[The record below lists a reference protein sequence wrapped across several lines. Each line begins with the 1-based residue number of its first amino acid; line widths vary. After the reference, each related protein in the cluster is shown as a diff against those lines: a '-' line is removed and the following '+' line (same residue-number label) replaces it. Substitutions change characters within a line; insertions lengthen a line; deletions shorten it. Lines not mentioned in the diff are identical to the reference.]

1 MKNIGIDNKNNINN
15 ITNYNFQDKNKNDDL
30 IDAIKKRID
39 NKQYKGIIGKGN
51 YGNVYKIEYN
61 NKIYAVKHLYGKKKI
76 EDSQNED
83 INLSKLS
90 ELDNKHK
97 EHIVEYYGSY
107 PKDENNKYIIM
118 EYAGNSNLKNFIE
131 KYKKSHEYIKEKKII
146 NIIKQ
151 ICIGLRAIHNC
162 GMIHRDLKPEN
173 IFIDE
178 QNFNIKIGDFGTSK
192 IAFDTNTNTGTP
204 SYKAPEIISGEEYNN
219 KVDMYSLGCIIYEL
233 FTLKEYY
240 LNEEFNDIQEIDS
253 VYDPKWQEL
262 IDKLLDTNPENR
274 PNIEKVLFDYFGWK
288 E

>member
-15 ITNYNFQDKNKNDDL
+15 FTNYNFQNKNKNDNL
-30 IDAIKKRID
+30 IDVIKERI
-39 NKQYKGIIGKGN
+39 NQKKYEIIGHGAF
-51 YGNVYKIEYN
+51 GEVYKIEYN
-61 NKIYAVKHLYGKKKI
+61 KRIYAVKHLIGEKKI

-151 ICIGLRAIHNC
+151 ICIGLRVIHSC
-162 GMIHRDLKPEN
+162 DIIHRDLKPEN
-173 IFIDE
+173 ILIDE

-192 IAFDTNTNTGTP
+192 IAIDTNTNTGTT
-204 SYKAPEIISGEEYNN
+204 SYKAPEIIRGDEYNN
-219 KVDMYSLGCIIYEL
+219 KCDMYSLGCIIYEL
-233 FTLKEYY
+233 FTLNQYFTDKM
-240 LNEEFNDIQEIDS
+240 NNDIQEIDS
-253 VYDPKWQEL
+253 VYNSKWQKL
-262 IDKLLDTNPENR
+262 INKLLDTNPEKR
-274 PNIEKVLFDYFGWK
+274 LNINEVFTEYLD
-288 E
+288 

>member
-15 ITNYNFQDKNKNDDL
+15 FTNYNFQDKNKNDNL
-30 IDAIKKRID
+30 IDAIKERI
-39 NKQYKGIIGKGN
+39 NQKKYEIIGHGAF
-51 YGNVYKIEYN
+51 GEVYKIEYN
-61 NKIYAVKHLYGKKKI
+61 NRIYAVKHLIGEKKI
-76 EDSQNED
+76 KESQNED

-90 ELDNKHK
+90 KLDNKHK

-118 EYAGNSNLKNFIE
+118 EYAGNSNLKNFIDKRKG
-131 KYKKSHEYIKEKKII
+131 KYIEEKKII

-151 ICIGLRAIHNC
+151 ICIGLRAIHSC
-162 GMIHRDLKPEN
+162 GIIHRDLKPEN

-192 IAFDTNTNTGTP
+192 IAFDTNTGKGTP
-204 SYKAPEIISGEEYNN
+204 SYMAPEIISKKPYNN

-233 FTLKEYY
+233 FTLNQYYLDKEY
-240 LNEEFNDIQEIDS
+240 NKIKKIES
-253 VYDPKWQEL
+253 SDPKWQEL

-274 PNIEKVLFDYFGWK
+274 PNIDEVFKYLEWT

>member
-15 ITNYNFQDKNKNDDL
+15 FTNYNFQDKNKNDNL

-39 NKQYKGIIGKGN
+39 NKQYKGIIGNGN

-90 ELDNKHK
+90 KLDNKHK
-97 EHIVEYYGSY
+97 EHIVKYYGSY

-151 ICIGLRAIHNC
+151 ICIGLRVIHSC
-162 GMIHRDLKPEN
+162 DIIHRDLKPEN
-173 IFIDE
+173 ILIDE

-192 IAFDTNTNTGTP
+192 IAIDTNTNTGTT
-204 SYKAPEIISGEEYNN
+204 SYKAPEIIRGDEYNN

-233 FTLKEYY
+233 FTLNQYFVDMV
-240 LNEEFNDIQEIDS
+240 NHDIQEIDS
-253 VYDPKWQEL
+253 VYEPKWQEL
-262 IDKLLDTNPENR
+262 IDSLLAEDPKDRLDIGEVFT
-274 PNIEKVLFDYFGWK
+274 KYLD
-288 E
+288 

>member
-15 ITNYNFQDKNKNDDL
+15 FTNYNFKDKNKNDDL

-39 NKQYKGIIGKGN
+39 NKQYKGIIGNGN
-51 YGNVYKIEYN
+51 YGRVYKIEYN
-61 NKIYAVKHLYGKKKI
+61 NKIYAVKHLYDKKKI
-76 EDSQNED
+76 EDSQSED

-118 EYAGNSNLKNFIE
+118 EYAGNSNLKKFIE
-131 KYKKSHEYIKEKKII
+131 DRKGKYIEEKKII

-151 ICIGLRAIHNC
+151 ICIGLRAIHSC
-162 GMIHRDLKPEN
+162 GIIHRDLKPEN

-192 IAFDTNTNTGTP
+192 IAFDTNTGKGTP
-204 SYKAPEIISGEEYNN
+204 SYMAPEIISGEEYNN

-233 FTLKEYY
+233 FTLNQYFTDMI
-240 LNEEFNDIQEIDS
+240 NHDIKEIDLDC
-253 VYDPKWQEL
+253 YDRKWQKL
-262 IDKLLDTNPENR
+262 IDKLLDTNPEKR
-274 PNIEKVLFDYFGWK
+274 LNINEVFTEYLD
-288 E
+288 